1 MHWLNKHARLRHKL
15 SPYIDDQ
22 LTASETAA
30 LEAHLASCD
39 ACRRRLDELRATVS
53 ALHEQ
58 PQAEA
63 PRSFAITPGMLERK
77 SAAAARPLPALGL
90 GMRLAGAGVALTL
103 AVVVVG
109 DLTLGDNGGASPQAG
124 SQPAEE
130 SRAVEMFSDAET
142 SKSSESGAYPPPSG
156 NADSS
161 TTQSNA
167 GAAAPCPPATAPAA
181 TGGGAAGGADTTA
194 GRGVGE
200 TPAPSATQQPA
211 PSSTPSP
218 ESPNVAAICGSA
230 SGGAAVPIAPQT
242 PENAAPRATADN
254 DGGGIST
261 LRIAEIALAG
271 VLVAIVAAI
280 VLEAAMRRR
289 RIA

>member
-63 PRSFAITPGMLERK
+63 PRSFAITPGRLERK

-90 GMRLAGAGVALTL
+90 GMRLAGGGVALAL
-103 AVVVVG
+103 AIVVVG

-167 GAAAPCPPATAPAA
+167 GAAAP
-181 TGGGAAGGADTTA
+181 
-194 GRGVGE
+194 
-200 TPAPSATQQPA
+200 SATQQPA

-218 ESPNVAAICGSA
+218 ESPNVAAICGNA

>member
-58 PQAEA
+58 QQAEA
-63 PRSFAITPGMLERK
+63 PRSFAITPGRLERK

-90 GMRLAGAGVALTL
+90 GMRLAGAGVALAL
-103 AVVVVG
+103 SIVVVG

-167 GAAAPCPPATAPAA
+167 GAAAPCPPAAAPAA
-181 TGGGAAGGADTTA
+181 TGGGAAGGAGTTA

-218 ESPNVAAICGSA
+218 ESPNVAAICGNA

>member
-1 MHWLNKHARLRHKL
+1 MHWLNKHARLRYKL

-77 SAAAARPLPALGL
+77 SADAARPLPALGL
-90 GMRLAGAGVALTL
+90 GMRLAGAGVAVAL

-109 DLTLGDNGGASPQAG
+109 DLTLVDNGGASPQAG

-130 SRAVEMFSDAET
+130 SRGEMFSAADT